1 LRLLIC
7 TIQHFIVLLALA
19 PMDEI
24 ARHSE
29 ALATEVA
36 GLHAHFDGLVRV
48 LKFIKLTD
56 ITASK

>member
-1 LRLLIC
+1 
-7 TIQHFIVLLALA
+7 
-19 PMDEI
+19 MDEI